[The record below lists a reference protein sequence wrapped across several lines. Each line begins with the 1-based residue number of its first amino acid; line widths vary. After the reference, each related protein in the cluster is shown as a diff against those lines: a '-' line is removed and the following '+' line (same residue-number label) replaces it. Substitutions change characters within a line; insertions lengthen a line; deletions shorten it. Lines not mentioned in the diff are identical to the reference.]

1 MKLPQAGQLL
11 FGQTNANTYVLHQT
25 AAMKTSPFDRLPFF
39 VNLENL
45 GEDDEIR
52 IDYDDNGNPVRI
64 RKMRKDDY
72 SWIGWLIVVVI
83 VLAFWTGC

>member
-1 MKLPQAGQLL
+1 
-11 FGQTNANTYVLHQT
+11 
-25 AAMKTSPFDRLPFF
+25 MKTSPFDRLPFF

-64 RKMRKDDY
+64 RKMRNNY
-72 SWIGWLIVVVI
+72 FRVVWVVGILIAAA
-83 VLAFWTGC
+83 LLLKQL

>member
-1 MKLPQAGQLL
+1 
-11 FGQTNANTYVLHQT
+11 
-25 AAMKTSPFDRLPFF
+25 MKTSPFDRLPFF